1 MAEYRYYLIPDA
13 MTRAFP
19 EQFGKQTPTEFFD
32 NIADLE
38 KRYHQLR
45 EMPYNN
51 ERTWNERTRFPYAR
65 LVVGIDRQNPD
76 GAVAI
81 IQVRNGVNYLCDD
94 YRGPYADRS
103 DAQIPQMAK
112 KLVEVIGVDRVRPHT
127 YTQRDGYTWVQVEKD
142 CHKNKPRNYRVQR
155 KVLFGAISPPA
166 GLLCCG
172 CGAGDCDLLCLS
184 ALAADG
190 YAGRFLYRHGGG
202 AAFFWGWALSTV
214 MVIRLKSL

>member
-51 ERTWNERTRFPYAR
+51 ERTWNERARFPYAR
-65 LVVGIDRQNPD
+65 LVVGVDRQNPD
-76 GAVAI
+76 GEVAV
-81 IQVRNGVNYLCDD
+81 IQVRNGINYLCDD
-94 YRGPYADRS
+94 YRGPYADGS
-103 DAQIPQMAK
+103 DEQIPQMAK

-142 CHKNKPRNYRVQR
+142 APNRPLRYHMC
-155 KVLFGAISPPA
+155 S
-166 GLLCCG
+166 
-172 CGAGDCDLLCLS
+172 
-184 ALAADG
+184 
-190 YAGRFLYRHGGG
+190 
-202 AAFFWGWALSTV
+202 LSTSDIV
-214 MVIRLKSL
+214 VTTKNGKETAYYVDSIGFKDVSYLLPELHEVEAQHQKEQVQDEPER